1 MRYRLVAKSIADRRR
16 ILAIGDDGQYYIL
29 SLSGLN
35 PTPVRIDSREAQ
47 RMQFDR
53 TWVPVLDHT
62 PRTMRD
68 LSAQLTYQ

>member
-16 ILAIGDDGQYYIL
+16 ILAIGDDGRYYLL
-29 SLSGLN
+29 SLSG
-35 PTPVRIDSREAQ
+35 PHAEVVRIDDGEAR

-53 TWVPVLDHT
+53 AWVPTTDHT

-68 LSAQLTYQ
+68 LNAQLTYR